1 MSQNKQIKE
10 ALLKGG
16 KITALDALNNY
27 GCMRLAAR
35 IADLRDSGMNIKTTI
50 IVIGN
55 KRFAQ
60 YSLIQ
65 LKENDL

>member
-16 KITALDALNNY
+16 KITALDAVLDY

-50 IVIGN
+50 IEKGN

-65 LKENDL
+65 SEQK